1 MSEIR
6 VALDGPSG
14 AGKSTIAKR
23 VAALAHL
30 VYVDTGALYRTVG
43 LYMLEHG
50 ISELDGDSIVAAL
63 PSVKIR
69 LAYEDG
75 VQKVYLGGEDVGDK
89 IRTEK
94 ASVYASAVSK
104 IPEVRQFLLGM
115 QSKLAD
121 EGGVIMDGRDIGTVI
136 MPDAEVKVFM
146 TASDRVRAERRYNE
160 QRAKGLDVDF
170 DGILE
175 AIRARDKQDAERDT
189 APMKPADDAVIFS
202 NDNMNIDESA
212 NYILSLI
219 EKAREKTND
228 NGEDKK

>member
-1 MSEIR
+1 
-6 VALDGPSG
+6 
-14 AGKSTIAKR
+14 
-23 VAALAHL
+23 
-30 VYVDTGALYRTVG
+30 
-43 LYMLEHG
+43 
-50 ISELDGDSIVAAL
+50 
-63 PSVKIR
+63 
-69 LAYEDG
+69 
-75 VQKVYLGGEDVGDK
+75 
-89 IRTEK
+89 
-94 ASVYASAVSK
+94 
-104 IPEVRQFLLGM
+104 
-115 QSKLAD
+115 
-121 EGGVIMDGRDIGTVI
+121 MDGRDIGTVI